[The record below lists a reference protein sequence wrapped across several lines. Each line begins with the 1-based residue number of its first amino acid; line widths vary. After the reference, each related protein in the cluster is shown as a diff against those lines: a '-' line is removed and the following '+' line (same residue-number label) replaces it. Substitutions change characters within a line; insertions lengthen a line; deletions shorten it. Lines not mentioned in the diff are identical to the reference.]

1 MFTPPSCASL
11 AIFPDKNS
19 KMHAC
24 ATVTILACLTI
35 FHQAVTQFVMVS
47 WRRWWRDCD
56 RLTRRR
62 AIFWRNDEPRSV
74 GPLLITSMLVVSV
87 PARPRLPLCRDGSAG
102 YTTDDCTSCR
112 SSAATYCAANDRP
125 GSTAQD
131 GAAYRVLCG
140 RVLYRHRKRNGQ
152 KN

>member
-11 AIFPDKNS
+11 AIFPDENS
-19 KMHAC
+19 KMHAR

-35 FHQAVTQFVMVS
+35 FRQAVTQFVMVS
-47 WRRWWRDCD
+47 RRRWWRDCD

-74 GPLLITSMLVVSV
+74 GPLLITSVLIISV
-87 PARPRLPLCRDGSAG
+87 ATRSRLALGRDGSAG
-102 YTTDDCTSCR
+102 YTTDDCASCR
-112 SSAATYCAANDRP
+112 SSATPYGTANDGPGSAAQDCAA
-125 GSTAQD
+125 
-131 GAAYRVLCG
+131 YWVLGG

-152 KN
+152 KG